1 MQAHISVKA
10 RFADEYE
17 RPQLRRG
24 RHTPFPRRVS
34 AQAKVR
40 IMFRAG
46 LVDIRHNAR
55 DRRVPATCVKFR
67 ECRETRRGKACM
79 FFRRVSA
86 RSQSQNNVPRR
97 TRRPVSPHV
106 PRSFRCLRFQDSIHC
121 FLRPLLLF
129 PAWNRHH
136 RHLEHQDRFLFGW

>member
-55 DRRVPATCVKFR
+55 DRRVPATFR
-67 ECRETRRGKACM
+67 KY
-79 FFRRVSA
+79 RVAGDS
-86 RSQSQNNVPRR
+86 SWKTHP
-97 TRRPVSPHV
+97 SPDESLCK
-106 PRSFRCLRFQDSIHC
+106 RKS
-121 FLRPLLLF
+121 
-129 PAWNRHH
+129 
-136 RHLEHQDRFLFGW
+136 E